1 MRGAMPSKKARGP
14 SRLPYTVCAD
24 NNPDNYARVGIIMD
38 NSKSPAFRLA
48 RPNESCLF
56 GLVWSRETNIGR
68 ALLEQSNSRFAAAAR
83 RRRNGDEHL

>member
-1 MRGAMPSKKARGP
+1 MVVKPNYQNDDLDHLLIIHSLRRTCLMP
-14 SRLPYTVCAD
+14 
-24 NNPDNYARVGIIMD
+24 I
-38 NSKSPAFRLA
+38 RLA

-68 ALLEQSNSRFAAAAR
+68 ALLEQSNSRFAAAAAR